1 MAQQILLRRSNLSGK
16 TPTTASMYVGE
27 LAINTYD
34 GKVFLYKS
42 GSAQSIEQVVT
53 TNAQITG
60 SIFVLGSGSFGE
72 INVSN
77 DVNVTGSIFVQK
89 DIVVAMDIDVI
100 GNITGST
107 ISASHFVGDGS
118 GLTGVAISAAN
129 NFDFNQGVAS
139 GYANYIEDLND
150 NYIVTATSQSVT
162 IVNVPTS
169 TTVASFSTSS
179 VQLLGIGDVLSFS
192 SSIATQFTQLRASA
206 SLFDAGTF

>member
-1 MAQQILLRRSNLSGK
+1 MAQQILLRRSNIQGK

-27 LAINTYD
+27 LAVNTYD

-42 GSAQSIEQVVT
+42 GSTQSIEQVVT

-72 INVSN
+72 LNVAN
-77 DVNVTGSIFVQK
+77 DVNVTGSIFVTK
-89 DIVVAMDIDVI
+89 DVVVLMDVDVV

-118 GLTGVAISAAN
+118 GLTGVVISAAN
-129 NFDFNQGVAS
+129 NFDFNQPAAS
-139 GYANYIEDLND
+139 GYADYIEDNNN
-150 NYIVTATSQSVT
+150 NYIVNTTSQSVT
-162 IVNVPTS
+162 ITNIPTS
-169 TTVASFSTSS
+169 TTIATFSTGS

-192 SSIATQFTQLRASA
+192 SSIATQFTQLRVSA